1 MAFKL
6 GSKRPNILMQK
17 GLCNPSPAAYKTGGN
32 SMVHYE
38 GDVVKPKKKE
48 TKEEIQARLD
58 AQAAKEL
65 KDKLANTKSETVVN
79 PDGTTTTSKPKQT
92 VELEETIPGKEVTN
106 KAKSS
111 GAYLASFKNDKD
123 NALYEKYKDDPKGP
137 KGAPGSGEYAKWKSN
152 YAGFEPTKVTASASG
167 AETKTDKVTK
177 TKETPEKKDSSQSV
191 DKKDEEKG
199 SSTKK
204 RKGSSNKKNNKTKKT
219 KIKQELSET
228 TGDTEVCKV
237 DDTKKEKKRKGC
249 GKNTYTKR
257 DAMKDARKYKR
268 KFTKSGIYKG

>member
-6 GSKRPNILMQK
+6 GSQRPNILMQK

-58 AQAAKEL
+58 AQAAKDL
-65 KDKLANTKSETVVN
+65 KNKLANTESTTVVN

-92 VELEETIPGKEVTN
+92 VQLEETIPGKEVTK

-111 GAYLASFKNDKD
+111 GAYLESFKNDKD

-152 YAGFEPTKVTASASG
+152 YAGFEPTKVKASASG

-177 TKETPEKKDSSQSV
+177 TKETPEKKDSSTNLTYTTSE
-191 DKKDEEKG
+191 KKEGKNKLFDGSGKRKLQRSIQNFKATCKQGFFKKGNKCVRKGEK
-199 SSTKK
+199 SIRKQLKK
-204 RKGSSNKKNNKTKKT
+204 RK
-219 KIKQELSET
+219 
-228 TGDTEVCKV
+228 
-237 DDTKKEKKRKGC
+237 
-249 GKNTYTKR
+249 
-257 DAMKDARKYKR
+257 
-268 KFTKSGIYKG
+268 

>member
-65 KDKLANTKSETVVN
+65 KNKLANTESKTVVN
-79 PDGTTTTSKPKQT
+79 PDGTTTTSKPEQT
-92 VELEETIPGKEVTN
+92 VKLEETIPGKEVTN
-106 KAKSS
+106 RAKSS
-111 GAYLASFKNDKD
+111 GAYLESFKNDKD
-123 NALYEKYKDDPKGP
+123 NALYDKYKDDPKGP

-177 TKETPEKKDSSQSV
+177 TKETPEKKDSSISL
-191 DKKDEEKG
+191 DKKDEVKKE
-199 SSTKK
+199 TKK
-204 RKGSSNKKNNKTKKT
+204 GKGSSNKKKNNKNKKT
-219 KIKQELSET
+219 KVKQDLYAT
-228 TGDTEVCKV
+228 KGDTDVCKV
-237 DDTKKEKKRKGC
+237 GDTKKEKKRKGC
-249 GKNTYTKR
+249 GPSYSKR
-257 DAMKDARKYKR
+257 DAKRDKR
-268 KFTKSGIYKG
+268 KSNRKVNKSGIIKF